1 MCIQR
6 NIEAL
11 SRNHFCCGKAV
22 SVKHC
27 ECVCVCVHVCVCG
40 SLALVIGRAK
50 RMHRLMLSPVAF
62 VAAPYFPTFSH
73 KRHDFRKMVAEHK
86 LCILIFSTTFFF

>member
-1 MCIQR
+1 MYIQR

-22 SVKHC
+22 SVKHSDC
-27 ECVCVCVHVCVCG
+27 MFVCVCVFG

-50 RMHRLMLSPVAF
+50 RMRRVMLSPVAC
-62 VAAPYFPTFSH
+62 VAAPNFPTLSKKKGTIFE
-73 KRHDFRKMVAEHK
+73 KRLRNIK
-86 LCILIFSTTFFF
+86 